1 MWYYV
6 YIQKR
11 SFFYNQMSDKKY
23 YNLYKDVKNKILTG
37 EFAAGTKLPSKRIM
51 ADKTGYSLITV
62 ERAYFML
69 EDEGYIAPKERCGYF
84 VCDIKGYISPNS
96 TLQSDFDS
104 RKNQLNKI
112 RIFIRPAVKKHLV
125 ARK

>member
-6 YIQKR
+6 HIQKR

-37 EFAAGTKLPSKRIM
+37 EYPADTKLPSKRLM

-69 EDEGYIAPKERCGYF
+69 LNYF
-84 VCDIKGYISPNS
+84 FEKGIVFCNEFLKDLKIKPL
-96 TLQSDFDS
+96 TDL
-104 RKNQLNKI
+104 
-112 RIFIRPAVKKHLV
+112 HE
-125 ARK
+125 

>member
-6 YIQKR
+6 HIQKR

-37 EFAAGTKLPSKRIM
+37 EYPADTKLPSKRLM

-69 EDEGYIAPKERCGYF
+69 EDEGYIAPRQRSGYF
-84 VCDIKGYISPNS
+84 VCSIQGYIPNSAPTKIDIKYLPADNESP
-96 TLQSDFDS
+96 TLTT
-104 RKNQLNKI
+104 
-112 RIFIRPAVKKHLV
+112 
-125 ARK
+125 